1 MQEGFRHAPP
11 IRFGQETRADIKG
24 EDILA
29 KTIIAEEATVRKA
42 GGKFKMNPLFPS
54 TTGKIKAVCSLKP
67 PSERLSTDSSQM
79 LEQDK
84 PVRDGTWTSAEIELI
99 NEKVSL
105 FPKYLSLVPVLNNEL
120 RCNS

>member
-1 MQEGFRHAPP
+1 L
-11 IRFGQETRADIKG
+11 GQEIGADVKS

-54 TTGKIKAVCSLKP
+54 TTGKIKAVCNPKSL
-67 PSERLSTDSSQM
+67 SERAATDSLQM

-105 FPKYLSLVPVLNNEL
+105 IPCHPFLVPLLNYEP
-120 RCNS
+120 RCNSSQPNR